1 MTPKSE
7 LSTYYF
13 GKLVF
18 YLSLFSVFLSA
29 ISFEI
34 DAIFIELIIWNYNI
48 YRIISTIWLCV
59 ILLLL

>member
-29 ISFEI
+29 MSFEI

-48 YRIISTIWLCV
+48 YRIISTI
-59 ILLLL
+59 